1 MKKTD
6 WQLIIVGLIIVF
18 AFSRCYNSQKATEQ
32 VNKADSKFPEIVAK
46 LARDKYP
53 CTQLLKTDTA
63 VVFKDTTVYIECPD
77 TLTNNPTPF
86 ETIRF
91 DTINNVVTKIV
102 KVPVTIRTAAQ
113 TITRWFEDS
122 AKLKLAAITLTN
134 LQADTAN
141 YRKQIIKLDGKVSTR
156 NKWLLWLLIIVICET
171 LWILRK
177 PIIKLFTAFI

>member
-1 MKKTD
+1 MKTLL
-6 WQLIIVGLIIVF
+6 QLILIGLVIMC
-18 AFSRCYNSQKATEQ
+18 FSKCNTAKELMDKAE
-32 VNKADSKFPEIVAK
+32 KKDAGIVAEY
-46 LARDKYP
+46 ARQKYP

-63 VVFKDTTVYIECPD
+63 LVFKDTVVYLECPD
-77 TLTNNPTPF
+77 TISTSIPY

-113 TITRWFEDS
+113 TITRWYEDS
-122 AKLKLAAITLTN
+122 AKLKLAAITQNN
-134 LQADTAN
+134 LQADTAS
-141 YRKQIIKLDGKVSTR
+141 YRKQILKLDGKVATR